1 MAEKD
6 LQTPPDANPEL
17 NSDDQLIIDQGL
29 IEDIQDML
37 TDKDDG
43 SLLNILLDLHTSEI
57 ADILNHLTPDES
69 VYLFKLLN
77 DELAGEVLLEL
88 SDNSRSLILDSLGEQ
103 EITSIIDEMDSDD
116 AADVIQELDEEV
128 AEAVLESIDEED
140 SREVKEL
147 LQYEEDTA
155 GGLMARE
162 FISIHETSSIYDAI
176 MEVKKQAEEIEDVYD
191 LYVTDDA
198 GVLVGTLDLKSLII
212 KPSYKKVS
220 EVMDTDFISVPVSMD
235 QEEVAR
241 IMQKHDLVAVAVLN
255 QNEVLVGQITIDDIV
270 DVIRE
275 EAEED
280 IQRLTGVVEEDFS
293 DKTLRIVMAR
303 LPWLLIGLFGEM
315 ISGMVIRG
323 FEATLAQMVVLYA
336 YIPLIMAMGGSTGV
350 QTTSIMIQGLAKGE
364 LWLSDVGKR
373 LMKEIGVAGLISLSC
388 GIILFITSLI
398 GGGTLKMALTIAGA
412 LIFVMMNASVM
423 GTVFPI
429 FLKKLNIDPAVASGP
444 FITTLNDILG
454 LTIYFTI
461 AWLVFFS

>member
-1 MAEKD
+1 MAEKE
-6 LQTPPDANPEL
+6 LQNPPADARETD
-17 NSDDQLIIDQGL
+17 SEEQLIIDKGL
-29 IEDIQDML
+29 IEDIQDMIQ
-37 TDKDDG
+37 DKDDG
-43 SLLNILLDLHTSEI
+43 SLLNILLDLHPIQIAEI
-57 ADILNHLTPDES
+57 IDHLLPDES

-77 DELAGEVLLEL
+77 DELAGEVLLDL
-88 SDNSRSLILDSLGEQ
+88 NDNTREHILDNLGEK

-128 AEAVLESIDEED
+128 AEAVLDSIDEED

-147 LQYEEDTA
+147 LRYDEETA

-162 FISIHETSSIYDAI
+162 FIVIHESSSIYDAI
-176 MEVKKQAEEIEDVYD
+176 MEVKKQAEEVEEVYD
-191 LYVTDDA
+191 LYVVDDH

-220 EVMDTDFISVPVSMD
+220 EVMDTEFLSVPVSMD
-235 QEEVAR
+235 QEEVAQ
-241 IMQKHDLVAVAVLN
+241 IMQEHDLVAVAVLN
-255 QNEVLVGQITIDDIV
+255 DDNKLVGQITIDDIV

-293 DKTLRIVMAR
+293 DKTLRIVAAR
-303 LPWLLIGLFGEM
+303 LPWLMIGLFGEM
-315 ISGMVIRG
+315 ISGMVIKG
-323 FEATLAQMVVLYA
+323 FETTLSQMVILYA

-373 LMKEIGVAGLISLSC
+373 LVKELGVAGLISFAC
-388 GIILFITSLI
+388 AIILFVTSILS
-398 GGGTLKMALTIAGA
+398 GGTVKMGLTIAGA
-412 LIFVMMNASVM
+412 LMFVMVNASIM

-429 FLKKLNIDPAVASGP
+429 LLKRMNIDPAVASGP
-444 FITTLNDILG
+444 FITTINDILG

-461 AWLVFFS
+461 AYLVFFI